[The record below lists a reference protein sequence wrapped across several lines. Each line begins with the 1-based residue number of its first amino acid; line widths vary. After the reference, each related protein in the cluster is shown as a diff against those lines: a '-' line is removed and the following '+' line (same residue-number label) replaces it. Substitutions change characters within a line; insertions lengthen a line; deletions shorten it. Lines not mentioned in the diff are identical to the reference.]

1 MFGPYGAF
9 QDLYFY
15 LLHHEFF
22 WEAQRILHSLL
33 HKVSLFNCGNLVN
46 DYIEKAVS
54 TNIGQESVQIATSS
68 LVQRFVYVVKRIH
81 SSPLALVRW
90 NDAIHWALFGVTL
103 AGAGEESISLVSR
116 ICMRPYL
123 RQCLKYNRLP
133 LDGVNSGND
142 DMFESLNEAVK
153 NGDVS
158 MMRQAVIA
166 EPIRYTEDELN
177 SMILLKAAQHFFL
190 RERKQLFLNPRTVDA
205 RDGFWRTSLH
215 WASLNADLQA
225 VELLL
230 SKGEADACL
239 LDWFGCMPLHY
250 AVRSRAMKR
259 ENIRVVESLLKSDS
273 ATVNTRDSS
282 GRTPL
287 RIAILSQTYEMA
299 ETLLRHGATV
309 ETSDYSVLLLPQ
321 LDKSKID
328 PQSERKELSEWQEL
342 LSRYDLQRYLHPSF
356 TSSNSSSATKSWS
369 GQQDPIEPDILANH
383 HYQRHKYPPV
393 SPADQNPPCNTLYV
407 GNLPIDSSEDEL
419 KAIFSTQKGYKSLC
433 FRTKQNGPMCFVEF
447 EDMSFATKALNEL
460 YGYPL
465 HNSTK
470 GGIRLSFSKN
480 PLGLRT
486 DHSEASDRPSHTW
499 SSAPPITSRR
509 RSLFSTKTGFRP
521 GKSAQSGL
529 GASIPPGTKHTEL
542 ETQDWLGES
551 DVDSL

>member
-1 MFGPYGAF
+1 MQILVLTGEDPKDLDARLASDHTSSGPYGAF
-9 QDLYFY
+9 KDWYFY
-15 LLHHEFF
+15 LLHHEYF

-33 HKVSLFNCGNLVN
+33 HKVSLLECKDMVN
-46 DYIEKAVS
+46 DYIKKAVS
-54 TNIGQESVQIATSS
+54 TNIGQESVQIAASS
-68 LVQRFVYVVKRIH
+68 LVQRFVYVIESKFP
-81 SSPLALVRW
+81 SPLDVVQW

-123 RQCLKYNRLP
+123 RQRLKYNRLP

-153 NGDVS
+153 KRDVS

-190 RERKQLFLNPRTVDA
+190 REGNQLFLNPRTVDA

-259 ENIRVVESLLKSDS
+259 DNIRVVESLLKSDS

-287 RIAILSQTYEMA
+287 RIAILSRNYEMA

-321 LDKSKID
+321 LEKDKVY

-342 LSRYDLQRYLHPSF
+342 LSRYDHPQPSVGDSSSDVRPF
-356 TSSNSSSATKSWS
+356 VMSSNSNSAT
-369 GQQDPIEPDILANH
+369 E
-383 HYQRHKYPPV
+383 
-393 SPADQNPPCNTLYV
+393 
-407 GNLPIDSSEDEL
+407 
-419 KAIFSTQKGYKSLC
+419 
-433 FRTKQNGPMCFVEF
+433 
-447 EDMSFATKALNEL
+447 
-460 YGYPL
+460 
-465 HNSTK
+465 
-470 GGIRLSFSKN
+470 
-480 PLGLRT
+480 
-486 DHSEASDRPSHTW
+486 
-499 SSAPPITSRR
+499 
-509 RSLFSTKTGFRP
+509 
-521 GKSAQSGL
+521 L
-529 GASIPPGTKHTEL
+529 GASMPPGVEWGSPS
-542 ETQDWLGES
+542 QQS
-551 DVDSL
+551 FFPSLRKWKQANGRRYPGSGG